1 MSRAARLHPDGLK
14 RCPWPGED
22 PLYVAYHDTEWG
34 VPEYDDRALYEKLM
48 LDGFQAGLSWIT
60 ILRKRDAFR
69 AGFANFDPEK
79 VARFTEADVARL
91 LADPGIIRH
100 RGKIEGTIKSAR
112 AYLAISEREPFADF
126 LWKHLDGRVLQN
138 SFRTQGEVPT
148 QTAISEAMAKG
159 RDAKRL
165 SPETRAARKAVAERK
180 RAEKA
185 AAEAKLRKENAA
197 LAARLAGTGKYP
209 DPRF

>member
-1 MSRAARLHPDGLK
+1 MRRRIAESMAHGRDAKALSPEAEAGRAAVAERSRREKEAAARRLAEENAETQ
-14 RCPWPGED
+14 R
-22 PLYVAYHDTEWG
+22 
-34 VPEYDDRALYEKLM
+34 
-48 LDGFQAGLSWIT
+48 
-60 ILRKRDAFR
+60 
-69 AGFANFDPEK
+69 
-79 VARFTEADVARL
+79 RL
-91 LADPGIIRH
+91 
-100 RGKIEGTIKSAR
+100 
-112 AYLAISEREPFADF
+112 
-126 LWKHLDGRVLQN
+126 
-138 SFRTQGEVPT
+138 
-148 QTAISEAMAKG
+148 SEAMAKG